1 MPTPT
6 SAFTYGLPDEAIAQS
21 PVEPRHSARLLDTR
35 DLSDHTFLDLPDLLR
50 PGDLVVVNRSR
61 VRAARLIG
69 TKAETGGPIELLLL
83 RPLSDSVWQA
93 MVRPARRL
101 RAGAQLVFG
110 DLTAIVAKEPRDG
123 IVLVKLKAE
132 GDVEE
137 AIAAIG
143 RVPLPPYI
151 KSDIVNSERYQTIF
165 ARETGSAA
173 APTAGLHF
181 TDALVARL
189 DDRAIDIAD
198 IELQIGLDTF
208 RPITSECIEDH
219 RIHTEEFHVPNET
232 ALAIA
237 RCRRNDGRVVAVGTT
252 VVRTLESVAS
262 DEGKVE
268 PGAGSTGLF
277 VTPGYKFRVVDLLIT
292 NFHLP
297 KTSLVVLVASFMG
310 ERWRAGYVTALNRGY
325 RFASFGDAMLAER
338 DG

>member
-6 SAFTYGLPDEAIAQS
+6 SAFIYELPDEAIAQS

-35 DLSDHTFLDLPDLLR
+35 DLSDHKFLELPDLLR

-69 TKAETGGPIELLLL
+69 TKAETDGQIELLLL
-83 RPLSDSVWQA
+83 RPITGSVWQA
-93 MVRPARRL
+93 VVRPARRL
-101 RAGAQLVFG
+101 RAGAQLDFG
-110 DLTAIVAKEPRDG
+110 ELTAIVEKEPHDG
-123 IVLVKLKAE
+123 IVLVNLKAE
-132 GDVEE
+132 GDVEV

-151 KSDIVNSERYQTIF
+151 KSDIADSERYQTIF
-165 ARETGSAA
+165 AQETGSAA

-181 TDALVARL
+181 TNELVTRL
-189 DDRAIDIAD
+189 NDRAIDIAD

-219 RIHTEEFHVPNET
+219 QIHTEEFDVPEGT
-232 ALAIA
+232 ARAVA
-237 RCRRNDGRVVAVGTT
+237 RCQANGGRVVAVGTT

-262 DEGKVE
+262 GEGKIE
-268 PGAGSTGLF
+268 PGAGSTELF
-277 VTPGYKFRVVDLLIT
+277 VTRGYKFRVVDLLIT

-310 ERWRAGYVTALNRGY
+310 DRWRTAYEIALNRGY

>member
-1 MPTPT
+1 M
-6 SAFTYGLPDEAIAQS
+6 YELPDEAIAQS

-35 DLSDHTFLDLPDLLR
+35 DLSDHKFLELPDLLR

-69 TKAETGGPIELLLL
+69 TKAETDGQIELLLL
-83 RPLSDSVWQA
+83 RPITGSVWQA
-93 MVRPARRL
+93 VVRPARRL
-101 RAGAQLVFG
+101 RAGSQLDFG
-110 DLTAIVAKEPRDG
+110 ELTAIVEKEPHDG
-123 IVLVKLKAE
+123 IVLVNLKAE

-151 KSDIVNSERYQTIF
+151 KSDIADSERYQTIF
-165 ARETGSAA
+165 AQETGSAA

-181 TDALVARL
+181 TNELVARL
-189 DDRAIDIAD
+189 NDRAIDIAD

-219 RIHTEEFHVPNET
+219 QIHTEEFDVPGET
-232 ALAIA
+232 ARAVA
-237 RCRRNDGRVVAVGTT
+237 RCQANAGRVVAVGTT

-262 DEGKVE
+262 GDGKIE

-277 VTPGYKFRVVDLLIT
+277 VTRGYEFRVVDLLIT

-310 ERWRAGYVTALNRGY
+310 DRWRTAYEIALNRGY

>member
-35 DLSDHTFLDLPDLLR
+35 DLSDHNFLDLPDLLR

-69 TKAETGGPIELLLL
+69 TKAETGGQIELLLL
-83 RPLSDSVWQA
+83 RPLADSIWQA
-93 MVRPARRL
+93 TVKPARRL
-101 RAGAQLVFG
+101 RVGAHLVFG
-110 DLTAIVAKEPRDG
+110 ELTAIVEKEPRDG
-123 IVLVKLKAE
+123 IALVKLKAE
-132 GDVEE
+132 GDVEK
-137 AIAAIG
+137 AIAAMG

-151 KSDIVNSERYQTIF
+151 KSDIADSERYQTIF
-165 ARETGSAA
+165 AREIGSAA

-208 RPITSECIEDH
+208 RPITSERIEDH
-219 RIHTEEFHVPNET
+219 QIHTEAFDVPNET

-237 RCRRNDGRVVAVGTT
+237 RCRRHDGRVVAVGTT

-277 VTPGYKFRVVDLLIT
+277 ITPGYKFRVVDLLIT

-310 ERWRAGYVTALNRGY
+310 ERWRAGYMTALNRGY

>member
-1 MPTPT
+1 M
-6 SAFTYGLPDEAIAQS
+6 YELPDEAIAQS

-35 DLSDHTFLDLPDLLR
+35 DLSDHKFLELPDLLR

-69 TKAETGGPIELLLL
+69 TKAETDGQIELLLL
-83 RPLSDSVWQA
+83 RPITGSVWQA
-93 MVRPARRL
+93 VVRPARRL
-101 RAGAQLVFG
+101 RAGAQLDFG
-110 DLTAIVAKEPRDG
+110 ELTAIVEKEPHDG
-123 IVLVKLKAE
+123 IVLVNLKAE

-151 KSDIVNSERYQTIF
+151 KSDIADSERYQTIF
-165 ARETGSAA
+165 AQETGSAA

-181 TDALVARL
+181 TNELVARL
-189 DDRAIDIAD
+189 NDRAIDIAD

-219 RIHTEEFHVPNET
+219 QIHTEEFDVPEET
-232 ALAIA
+232 ARAVA
-237 RCRRNDGRVVAVGTT
+237 RCQANAGRVVAVGTT

-262 DEGKVE
+262 GEGKIE
-268 PGAGSTGLF
+268 PGAGSTELF
-277 VTPGYKFRVVDLLIT
+277 VTRGYKFRVVDLLIT

-310 ERWRAGYVTALNRGY
+310 DRWRTAYEIALNRGY